1 MYVIIVT
8 SKKKQKS
15 WIFRTAFN
23 VEHKPE
29 IVLYDSIEQAK
40 LDIQVMEKVNILDNM
55 ELSFKIVPLED
66 IGDVKWN

>member
-8 SKKKQKS
+8 SKKKQES
-15 WIFRTAFN
+15 WIFTTAFN
-23 VEHKPE
+23 VERKPE

-55 ELSFKIVPLED
+55 ELSFKIVPLKE
-66 IGDVKWN
+66 IGDLKWN